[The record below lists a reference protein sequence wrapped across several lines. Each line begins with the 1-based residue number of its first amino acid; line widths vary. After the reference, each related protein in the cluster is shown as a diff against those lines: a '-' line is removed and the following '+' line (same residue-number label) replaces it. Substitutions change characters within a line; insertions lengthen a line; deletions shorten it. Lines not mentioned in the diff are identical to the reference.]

1 MSRAHHILIIDDC
14 HPVLQDAL
22 SAYKVVYMPT
32 ITEAELEVEL
42 AKATILIM
50 RSKLRITK
58 EWIDRAPL
66 LELVGR
72 LGSGMDNIDV
82 AYAAQRGVKCINA
95 PEGNSNAVAEQTIG
109 MMIGMLANISRSSR
123 QVRNGVWDRKGNQ
136 GKELKNLC
144 VGIIGYGNVGSTLA
158 KLLQVFGCKVMAYDK
173 FKVGFGNEFV
183 EEVSLEELK
192 SQADIVSLHV
202 PLNEF
207 SHEMIN
213 RAFINEMGKS
223 FYLLNLSR
231 GSVVKI
237 LDIIFGLKEGKI
249 LGASLDVLPNENI
262 LNLTAEEQK
271 ELDYLSEN
279 EYVIVT
285 PHVGGLT
292 ADSYKLLAEVLAEK
306 INNWIKK

>member
-1 MSRAHHILIIDDC
+1 
-14 HPVLQDAL
+14 
-22 SAYKVVYMPT
+22 
-32 ITEAELEVEL
+32 
-42 AKATILIM
+42 
-50 RSKLRITK
+50 
-58 EWIDRAPL
+58 
-66 LELVGR
+66 
-72 LGSGMDNIDV
+72 
-82 AYAAQRGVKCINA
+82 
-95 PEGNSNAVAEQTIG
+95 
-109 MMIGMLANISRSSR
+109 MLAHISRSSR

-144 VGIIGYGNVGSTLA
+144 VGIIGYGNVGSALA

-183 EEVSLEELK
+183 EEVNLEKLK
-192 SQADIVSLHV
+192 SEADLVTLHV

-213 RAFINEMGKS
+213 RSFVSEMVKP

-231 GSVVKI
+231 GYVVKI
-237 LDIIFGLKEGKI
+237 SDIIFGLKEGKI
-249 LGASLDVLPNENI
+249 LGVSLDVLPNENV

-279 EYVIVT
+279 KDVIVT
-285 PHVGGLT
+285 PHIGGLT
-292 ADSYKLLAEVLAEK
+292 ADSYKLLAEVLAKK

>member
-14 HPVLQDAL
+14 HQVLQDAL
-22 SAYKVVYMPT
+22 GAYEVVYMPT

-66 LELVGR
+66 LELLGR

-82 AYAAQRGVKCINA
+82 VYAAQRGIKCINA

-109 MMIGMLANISRSSR
+109 MMIGMLANVSRSSR
-123 QVRNGVWDRKGNQ
+123 QVRNDVWDRKGNQ

-144 VGIIGYGNVGSTLA
+144 VGIIGYGNVGSALA
-158 KLLQVFGCKVMAYDK
+158 KLLHVFGCKVLAYDK

-183 EEVSLEELK
+183 EEVSLEKLK
-192 SQADIVSLHV
+192 SESDLVTLHV

-213 RAFINEMGKS
+213 QSFISEMVKS

-231 GSVVKI
+231 GNVVKMS
-237 LDIIFGLKEGKI
+237 DIIFGLKEGKI
-249 LGASLDVLPNENI
+249 LGASLDVLPNEDI
-262 LNLTAEEQK
+262 LNLTDKEQK

-279 EYVIVT
+279 EDVIVT
-285 PHVGGLT
+285 PHIGGLT
-292 ADSYKLLAEVLAEK
+292 ADSYKLLAEVLVEK

>member
-1 MSRAHHILIIDDC
+1 
-14 HPVLQDAL
+14 
-22 SAYKVVYMPT
+22 
-32 ITEAELEVEL
+32 
-42 AKATILIM
+42 
-50 RSKLRITK
+50 
-58 EWIDRAPL
+58 
-66 LELVGR
+66 
-72 LGSGMDNIDV
+72 
-82 AYAAQRGVKCINA
+82 
-95 PEGNSNAVAEQTIG
+95 
-109 MMIGMLANISRSSR
+109 
-123 QVRNGVWDRKGNQ
+123 
-136 GKELKNLC
+136 
-144 VGIIGYGNVGSTLA
+144 
-158 KLLQVFGCKVMAYDK
+158 MAYDK

-213 RAFINEMGKS
+213 QSFINETGKS

-249 LGASLDVLPNENI
+249 LGASLDVLPNEDI
-262 LNLTAEEQK
+262 LNLSSEEQK
-271 ELDYLSEN
+271 ELNYLSEN
-279 EYVIVT
+279 EDVIVT